1 MQLDSFTEQLWPK
14 LNLAPRT
21 IENYRGAYQ
30 RYVSTILGQYELAT
44 ITKPMIISV
53 LDSLPPQTQFQT
65 LMALRNIFKAA
76 HDREL
81 ISENISQS
89 IKAPRIR
96 VLPKKFLTWHQLC
109 QLDLGRQTNRIKFLA
124 LHGLRWSE
132 ACALDERDIVDGQVR
147 ISKSSNGATKTVN
160 SERFVPYL
168 GYFEKFPA
176 TQKSIARALRAHGVT
191 VHSLRKTYAYSLKSA
206 DVHVTTAAKLMG
218 HSNPMVTLRIYTAVL
233 DEEIEKS
240 GEALRKALKL

>member
-1 MQLDSFTEQLWPK
+1 MQLDSFTNQLWPK

-30 RYVSTILGQYELAT
+30 RYVSPYLGHYELAK
-44 ITKPMIISV
+44 ISKPMLISV
-53 LDSLPPQTQFQT
+53 LDTLPPQTQFQT
-65 LMALRNIFKAA
+65 LMALRNILKAA

-81 ISENISQS
+81 ISENIAQS

-96 VLPKKFLTWHQLC
+96 VLPKKFLTWQELC
-109 QLDLGRQTNRIKFLA
+109 QLDLGRQANRIKFLA

-132 ACALDERDIVDGQVR
+132 ASALDQLDIVDGQIR
-147 ISKSSNGATKTVN
+147 ISKSSNGATKTFN

-168 GYFEKFPA
+168 GYFEKFPT
-176 TQKSIARALRAHGVT
+176 TQKSIARALRVHGVT

-206 DVHVTTAAKLMG
+206 EVHVTTAAKLMG

-240 GEALRKALKL
+240 GEALRKALNL